1 MSGIIISPS
10 YNAAGEIG
18 TATNELEKRI
28 HEAIWE
34 DVLNRLCTGCQREV
48 DCEAGYEPDSPV
60 CAKHDAYCAID
71 ESVRVLAYNII
82 HPVVRVETTEAA

>member
-1 MSGIIISPS
+1 MNSPDYTILDTDGVS
-10 YNAAGEIG
+10 AVER
-18 TATNELEKRI
+18 RI

-34 DVLNRLCTGCQREV
+34 DVLNRMCTGCQREV